1 MPLHPN
7 RHFMST
13 GPLANTPGS
22 LRRYLRLVVTS
33 TDGTVRQNDYD
44 VTRLL
49 GHFVRVMV
57 SDMIGDGILRE
68 GLHYSAVIIPRYEG
82 TPQRTPVAFVDEKPH
97 HKRDG
102 WLNIEFDG
110 EPQPDTPISFCTL
123 EVRVAEKTITCRKD
137 FQLKIELS
145 SILVDKDSARG
156 TVFHEAG
163 KYTYQLFAREDNE
176 SSLEPEKGHIRLSK
190 AEADELVEI
199 SPLEEQT
206 VALPEKSLDD
216 FEIEEVVGVKPAPE
230 SVQIVITRSALGAV
244 QQIAR
249 NGAKVEEGGV
259 LVGNIFTVPSSS
271 AHLVEISAQIF
282 AEEARGTRFELRYTF
297 ESWQKRTA
305 ELKEK
310 FPGRRVVGWYHT
322 HLVKAKVF
330 DEEQQ
335 HMSVTEHFFSS
346 SDHFMHRQFF
356 PEKWYV
362 AMVLNPDGEAAFF
375 QWDGNEIV
383 RAKGFYVVK
392 DEIAPEP

>member
-1 MPLHPN
+1 V
-7 RHFMST
+7 SS
-13 GPLANTPGS
+13 ADS
-22 LRRYLRLVVTS
+22 
-33 TDGTVRQNDYD
+33 GTVVQKDYE

-49 GHFVRVMV
+49 GHIVRVMV

-68 GLHYSAVIIPRYEG
+68 GLHYSAVVIPRYEG
-82 TPQRTPVAFVDEKPH
+82 SPQHTPVAFVDEQPR

-102 WLNIEFDG
+102 WLNLEFDG

-145 SILVDKDSARG
+145 SILVDEDSARG
-156 TVFHEAG
+156 AVVPEKG
-163 KYTYQLFAREDNE
+163 EYTYQLFAREDNE
-176 SSLEPEKGHIRLSK
+176 SSLELEKGHLRLSK

-199 SPLEEQT
+199 SPLEEPT
-206 VALPEKSLDD
+206 VALPEKCLDD
-216 FEIEEVVGVKPAPE
+216 FEVEEVVGVKPPPE
-230 SVQIVITRSALGAV
+230 SVQIVITRSALNAV
-244 QQIAR
+244 QKIAR

-259 LVGNIFTVPSSS
+259 LVGNVFTVPSSS

-282 AEEARGTRFELRYTF
+282 AEEARGTEFELRYTF

-305 ELKEK
+305 ELKEN

-322 HLVKAKVF
+322 HLLKAKVF
-330 DEEQQ
+330 DEEHQQ
-335 HMSVTEHFFSS
+335 MSVTEHFFSS

-362 AMVLNPDGEAAFF
+362 AMVLNPVGEAAFF
-375 QWDGNEIV
+375 QWDGNEIA

-392 DEIAPEP
+392 DEIAPER